1 VRELLTAALLPLL
14 LIGLAF
20 ALPAISLV
28 VRNPRFFRIYAVTAS
43 LLALAMALDVAVGVY
58 RTGVTYYLFGGF
70 RPPLGIVYTIDKL
83 GAVLGL
89 LSIFILSMST
99 IYSTWMVRSRWEY
112 LYYTALLALGAGSV
126 GCLYTGDVFNFFVM
140 LEVLSI
146 SAYVLVAF
154 YRDNPRAV
162 EASIRYSIVGMVAT
176 SFYLLSAFVIYGSFG
191 TLNMADVA
199 LKARSPLAQVQYSGG
214 VFGNVILSSALAIA
228 LSMWTFTFKA
238 AIFPNHFWLPDAN
251 PEAPTPIS
259 ALFVAVIDL
268 IGAYGAIRYL
278 YTIFGTG
285 SVIEYLR
292 SDIMLVLHVL
302 GALSALVGA
311 LLLVVQTD
319 VKKFIAYSTISHMGL
334 AFMAFT
340 LGTERGVAAAVV
352 QLVSNSLSEALLFYS
367 AGIAIVASGRAIEGL
382 STLRRYK
389 LASVAF
395 VVGLLNLFGVVPL
408 FIGFWSKVL
417 IFIAMVEVGYIASA
431 LVLVASTGISGIGYV
446 KLIRYLMRP
455 SGSVREDER
464 LRDLRLPYVVI
475 SVVLLALV
483 LLGALFIYLP
493 EFRALLEAVGAEVL
507 DYSKYI
513 EAVLGSVFKR

>member
-1 VRELLTAALLPLL
+1 MEVLTAALLPLL
-14 LIGLAF
+14 LMGLAF
-20 ALPAISLV
+20 TLPAISLV
-28 VRNPRFFRIYAVTAS
+28 VKDQRFFRVYAVVAAV
-43 LLALAMALDVAVGVY
+43 LAVAMALDVAIGVY
-58 RTGVTYYLFGGF
+58 KSGATYYWFGGL
-70 RPPLGIVYTIDKL
+70 RPPLGIAYTVDKL
-83 GAVLGL
+83 GALLGL
-89 LSIFILSMST
+89 LSAFLLSMST
-99 IYSTWMVRSRWEY
+99 LYSTWMIRSKWEY
-112 LYYTALLALGAGSV
+112 LYYTSLLALGAGSI

-140 LEVLSI
+140 LEVLSL

-162 EASIRYSIVGMVAT
+162 EASIRYAIIGMVAT
-176 SFYLLSAFVIYGSFG
+176 SLYLLSAFVIYGSFG

-199 LKARSPLAQVQYSGG
+199 LKARSPSVFVHYSGG
-214 VFGNVILSSALAIA
+214 VFGNVVLSSALALA

-268 IGAYGAIRYL
+268 IGAYGAIRFL
-278 YTIFGTG
+278 YTIFGAG
-285 SVIEYLR
+285 SIVEPLR

-334 AFMAFT
+334 AFMALS
-340 LGTERGVAAAVV
+340 LGTERGVTAAVV

-382 STLRRYK
+382 GALRRYK

-417 IFIAMVEVGYIASA
+417 IFIAMVEVGYIASV
-431 LVLVASTGISGIGYV
+431 LVLIASTGISGIGYV
-446 KLIRYLMRP
+446 RLIRYVAR
-455 SGSVREDER
+455 SREVVGEDER
-464 LRDLRLPYVVI
+464 LRNLTVPYVVI

-483 LLGALFIYLP
+483 ILGALFIYLP
-493 EFRALLEAVGAEVL
+493 EFRALLEVVGAEVL
-507 DYSKYI
+507 DYSKYV
-513 EAVLGSVFKR
+513 EAVLGGAFK